1 MEKRFMN
8 MAIRE
13 AIKAY
18 KLDEVPVG
26 SVIIKDNKII
36 SSAYNECI
44 RANDATAHA
53 ELLAI
58 RRACETL
65 GNYRLTDCDMYVTL
79 EPCMMCLGAILEAR
93 VKNLYIALLDYKRGA
108 CISKMQLQD
117 SSLSYHKLNV
127 FYNESKIYKYLLQNF
142 FKKLRQS

>member
-1 MEKRFMN
+1 MN

-18 KLDEVPVG
+18 RLDEVPVG
-26 SVIIKDNKII
+26 AVIIKDNKII
-36 SSAYNECI
+36 SSAYNESI
-44 RANDATAHA
+44 RSNDATAHA
-53 ELLAI
+53 ELIAI
-58 RRACETL
+58 RRACEVL

-93 VKNLYIALLDYKRGA
+93 IKNLYIGLLDYKRGA

-142 FKKLRQS
+142 FKNLRQS

>member
-1 MEKRFMN
+1 MN

-26 SVIIKDNKII
+26 AVIIKDNKII
-36 SSAYNECI
+36 SSAYNESICSS
-44 RANDATAHA
+44 DATAHA
-53 ELLAI
+53 EIIAI
-58 RRACETL
+58 RRACEAMD
-65 GNYRLTDCDMYVTL
+65 NYRLCDCDMYVTL

-93 VKNLYIALLDYKRGA
+93 IKNLYIGLLDYKRGA

-127 FYNESKIYKYLLQNF
+127 VYDESKIYKYLLQNF

>member
-18 KLDEVPVG
+18 RLGEVPVG
-26 SVIIKDNKII
+26 AVIVKDGEVI
-36 SSAYNECI
+36 STAFNETI
-44 RANDATAHA
+44 TSSDASAHA
-53 ELLAI
+53 EILAI
-58 RRACETL
+58 RRACL
-65 GNYRLTDCDMYVTL
+65 KLHNYRLTGCELYVTL

-93 VKNLYIALLDYKRGA
+93 IKNLYIALLDYKKGS
-108 CISKMQLQD
+108 CISKMQLQN

-127 FYNESKIYKYLLQNF
+127 YYNESKIYKFILQNF
-142 FKKLRQS
+142 FKSLRNR